1 MSQNLRIIIYSIF
14 YTIEQV
20 QGAVFE
26 PPRMCIF
33 HNTKLHTLFYP
44 NTR

>member
-26 PPRMCIF
+26 PSA
-33 HNTKLHTLFYP
+33 
-44 NTR
+44 

>member
-20 QGAVFE
+20 QGAVSE
-26 PPRMCIF
+26 PPRMSIIIS
-33 HNTKLHTLFYP
+33 TKLH
-44 NTR
+44 RE